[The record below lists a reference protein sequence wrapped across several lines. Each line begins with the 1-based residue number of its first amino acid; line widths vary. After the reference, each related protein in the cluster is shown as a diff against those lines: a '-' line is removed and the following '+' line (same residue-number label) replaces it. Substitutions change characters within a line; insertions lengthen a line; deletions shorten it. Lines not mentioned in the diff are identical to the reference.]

1 MPEPSGFAETLHDVA
16 DVDGWMTDAQA
27 RRLWDRASAVP
38 ERGQI
43 VEIGSFHGRSTVVLA
58 RAAAAGVQVIAID
71 PHAGSDR
78 GPQEIEASAVRGDSD
93 YENFT
98 SNLSRLGVK
107 DRVRHVRRTSQDAG
121 ADVDGTIDLLYIDGA
136 HRFGPARTDIRD
148 WGRRV
153 SDGGTMLIHDSFCSV
168 GVTGAIVT
176 ELIGSRRFRY
186 VGRDGSLAEYRVSPA
201 SRRGSAFRQVA
212 QLPWFVRSVVVK
224 VLLVLHLRPLTR
236 LLGHPADQKWPF

>member
-1 MPEPSGFAETLHDVA
+1 LPDPSGFAETLHAVA

-38 ERGQI
+38 ENGQI

-58 RAAAAGVQVIAID
+58 RAAPAGVKVIAID

-78 GPQEIEASAVRGDSD
+78 GPQEIEASVVRGDSD
-93 YENFT
+93 YEAFT
-98 SNLSRLGVK
+98 ANITRLGVK
-107 DRVRHVRRTSQDAG
+107 DRVRHVRRASQAAG
-121 ADVDGTIDLLYIDGA
+121 PDVEGPIDLLYIDGA
-136 HRFGPARTDIRD
+136 HRFGPARADIRD
-148 WGRRV
+148 WGCRV

-176 ELIGSRRFRY
+176 QLVGSRRFRY
-186 VGRDGSLAEYRVSPA
+186 VGRTGSLAEYRVA
-201 SRRGSAFRQVA
+201 TGARGRSALRQIG

-224 VLLVLHLRPLTR
+224 LLIVLHLRPLTR
-236 LLGHPADQKWPF
+236 MLGHPPDQKWPF